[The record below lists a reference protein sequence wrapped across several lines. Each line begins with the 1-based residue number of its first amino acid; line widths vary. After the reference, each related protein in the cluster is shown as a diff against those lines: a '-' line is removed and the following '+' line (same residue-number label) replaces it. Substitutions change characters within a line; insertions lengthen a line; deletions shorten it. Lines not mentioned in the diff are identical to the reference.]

1 MCASSRDQHSDNRS
15 CGSGSGYSKPQA
27 NGFGV
32 LYKPCNDKIVIKFDT
47 NDIYQRSDLKKRR
60 KKRKSKLVK

>member
-1 MCASSRDQHSDNRS
+1 MCASSRDHHSDNRS
-15 CGSGSGYSKPQA
+15 CGSAYGYSKPQA
-27 NGFGV
+27 NGLGV